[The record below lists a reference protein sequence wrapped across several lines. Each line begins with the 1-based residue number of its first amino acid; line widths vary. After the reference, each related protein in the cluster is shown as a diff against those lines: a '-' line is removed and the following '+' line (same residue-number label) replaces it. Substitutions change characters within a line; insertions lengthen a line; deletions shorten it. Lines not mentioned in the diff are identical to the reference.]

1 MHYLKRA
8 IVLAKEGKLF
18 KQLSFRIK
26 TFFSLTFSKQKKGF
40 FDLME
45 VQGKTDN
52 SFKIK
57 HGEKNFFGIKMP
69 LFEVDKNNKLILPPN
84 TKKIMIDVGTSV
96 DWGNS
101 IKYLSENSKDSV
113 VIGVEPNI
121 DSWLLAKGIHF
132 FNLRNHIESLPKYT
146 KSIANRI
153 IFLPV
158 ALAPYEGF
166 SKFYGHD
173 KLGTSSLL
181 DSAFET
187 TNSTVVP
194 TIKLS
199 QVIELIPDNIEYI
212 EILKIDAEGFDLQI
226 LKSGGQYLSRVAIV
240 AVECVNGHLFKNG
253 YKPKEIYDFLESN
266 NFKVIPNSKIAG
278 TDSFINLKFEKELP
292 NIKFRVKS

>member
-1 MHYLKRA
+1 MFYFKRA
-8 IVLAKEGKLF
+8 IKLF
-18 KQLSFRIK
+18 KEGRLFEQLFFRVK
-26 TFFSLTFSKQKKGF
+26 TFLSLAFSKQKKGF

-45 VQGKTDN
+45 VQGKTEN

-57 HGEKNFFGIKMP
+57 HGEKNFFGIRLP
-69 LFEVDKNNKLILPPN
+69 LFEVDKNNKLILPQN
-84 TKKIMIDVGTSV
+84 TKKVMIDVGTSV
-96 DWGNS
+96 DWNNS
-101 IKYLSENSKDSV
+101 IKYLSEYPNDSA
-113 VIGVEPNI
+113 VIGIEPNI
-121 DSWLLAKGIHF
+121 DSWLLAKGIHY
-132 FNLRNHIESLPKYT
+132 FNYKKHIEELPKYT
-146 KSIANRI
+146 KNISSRI

-166 SKFYGHD
+166 AKFYGHD

-199 QVIELIPDNIEYI
+199 QVIELVPDNIEYI

-226 LKSGGQYLSRVAIV
+226 LKSGGQYLSRVAV
-240 AVECVNGHLFKNG
+240 VTVECVNGHLFKSG
-253 YKPKEIYDFLESN
+253 YKSKEIYDFLESN
-266 NFKVIPNSKIAG
+266 NFKVIPNSKIFG

-292 NIKFRVKS
+292 NIKFRVES

>member
-1 MHYLKRA
+1 MFYIKRT
-8 IVLAKEGKLF
+8 IELLKEGKFF
-18 KQLSFRIK
+18 KQLIFRLK

-45 VQGKTDN
+45 VQGKSEN

-57 HGEKNFFGIKMP
+57 HGEKNFFGVKLP
-69 LFEVDKNNKLILPPN
+69 LFEIDENNKLVIPPN

-101 IKYLSENSKDSV
+101 IKYLNENPKDSI

-121 DSWLLAKGIHF
+121 DSWLLVKGLHF
-132 FNLRNHIESLPKYT
+132 FNYRNHIEALPKYT
-146 KSIANRI
+146 KDLGEKIF
-153 IFLPV
+153 FLPV

-166 SKFYGHD
+166 AKFYGHD

-187 TNSTVVP
+187 TNATVVP
-194 TIKLS
+194 TITLA
-199 QVIELIPDNIEYI
+199 QIIDLIPDNIKFV

-226 LKSGGQYLSRVAIV
+226 LKSGGKNLSKVAIV
-240 AVECVNGHLFKNG
+240 TVECVNGHLFKEG
-253 YKPKEIYDFLESN
+253 YKSNEIYSFMKNN
-266 NFKVIPNSKIAG
+266 NFKIIPNSKIAG
-278 TDSFINLKFEKELP
+278 TDSFINLKYENELP